1 MAMKK
6 NKRLFITLLL
16 TLSALP
22 IFSIGFGYHIFE
34 IRTTPDFGKGIF
46 PTSLK
51 YQFNFPVPDMIPG
64 SKTIF
69 TFRLDN
75 GLEYRQLR
83 QSPNT
88 GALYAKNPE
97 YLTIDAF
104 SNDFDRTY
112 SVQFDEFNLLFS
124 QGFVHTSFANED
136 LLTAQVSLDGRF
148 ENAFENLTWLYDKD
162 HMEGVFY
169 NGIGNQR
176 FDDSIT
182 RIGAPELIGNR
193 SVFQLS
199 FTFGFE
205 FNMLRDKITRKDGIK
220 ISSLC
225 RLATKSVQ
233 LPENDFLPNSEADA
247 LLSQNKLDVAFT
259 IFAIK
264 QNGSRDTTLL
274 SAVLEDNFTYRYIKG
289 TKVPAYMQGGH
300 IWGTQA
306 PNAEHV
312 LTNRVSLTLYGP
324 QINSYDCYPS
334 ISGFIDIGYSTGK
347 VLNSSLNETINEF
360 TGSVGFTLKFI
371 IFNIVNFYYEYGYV
385 FDPVFTEEK
394 YSKQSFGFSVG
405 I

>member
-1 MAMKK
+1 MKK
-6 NKRLFITLLL
+6 NKKLFTILLL
-16 TLSALP
+16 ILFTTPLFA
-22 IFSIGFGYHIFE
+22 IGFGYHIFE

-51 YQFNFPVPDMIPG
+51 YQFNFPVPDMVPG

-83 QSPNT
+83 QNPNT

-97 YLTIDAF
+97 YLTIDEF
-104 SNDFDRTY
+104 SEDFDRTY

-169 NGIGNQR
+169 KEIGNKR
-176 FDDSIT
+176 FDDST
-182 RIGAPELIGNR
+182 TWIGAPELIGDR

-199 FTFGFE
+199 LTFDLE
-205 FNMLRDKITRKDGIK
+205 FNMLRDKITRKDGVK
-220 ISSLC
+220 VRSSFRYNPSWLQVFGDTSASYM
-225 RLATKSVQ
+225 LSKNT
-233 LPENDFLPNSEADA
+233 LDA
-247 LLSQNKLDVAFT
+247 AFT
-259 IFAIK
+259 LFAIK
-264 QNGSRDTTLL
+264 QNGSRDTTWL
-274 SAVLEDNFTYRYIKG
+274 SVVLEDNLTYRYIKG

-334 ISGFIDIGYSTGK
+334 ISGFVDVGYSAGK

-360 TGSVGFTLKFI
+360 TGSIGVTLKFI